1 MNDFRNEH
9 SLAGP
14 LVPALRSLTE
24 WLESRRVPYVL
35 IGGIA
40 ASILGRPRATHDIDV
55 LVNLD
60 DDALKSFVDSGVSYG
75 FSPRISDYMAFAAES
90 RVLLM
95 RHAQTSVDVDVVLAG
110 LAFEKD
116 VIAAG
121 RLVPFGRAEVYLPRR
136 EDLIVMKCVAARPR
150 DVADAEG
157 LISAA
162 DKIDWDYVMNWAR
175 QFAAA
180 LDSSE
185 ITATLE
191 RLRRQI
197 EHA

>member
-9 SLAGP
+9 SSAGP

-24 WLESRRVPYVL
+24 WLESRRVPHVL

-40 ASILGRPRATHDIDV
+40 ASILGHSQATHDIGV

-75 FSPRISDYMAFAAES
+75 FSPRISDCMAFAAES

-95 RHAQTSVDVDVVLAG
+95 RHAQTLVDVDVVLAG

-116 VIAAG
+116 VIAGG
-121 RLVPFGRAEVYLPRR
+121 RLVPFGRSEVYLPRR